1 MSLKEVLV
9 RRLIGV
15 LLFALAVVGNAS
27 AETDYA
33 WRFDTSARA
42 AAVTT
47 PVVTATVVAEPLQT
61 PAWVEGRGEGAPVRG
76 CLIIFR

>member
-1 MSLKEVLV
+1 M

-42 AAVTT
+42 AAVTA
-47 PVVTATVVAEPLQT
+47 PVQVTGRSTTSWRNPY
-61 PAWVEGRGEGAPVRG
+61 WVESSVRG
-76 CLIIFR
+76 ITTPGLCIIFR